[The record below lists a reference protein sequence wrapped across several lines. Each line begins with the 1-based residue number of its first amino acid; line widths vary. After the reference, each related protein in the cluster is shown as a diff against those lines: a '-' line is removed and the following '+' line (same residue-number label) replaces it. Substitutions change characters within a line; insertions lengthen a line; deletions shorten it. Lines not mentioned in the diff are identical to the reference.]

1 MENEEL
7 TGWFIYVQTSL
18 CDKLVPIPMHSQA
31 EVRDVAKGYA
41 IGSLLEPY
49 GIGRQLF
56 GEIIWPFLASE
67 AKHYRLKEVLE
78 EITKIGYAL
87 PTGFDPAIFAMRLW
101 KSSKLEKLAEFEAGL
116 KTRFH
121 MEKVAKKN

>member
-1 MENEEL
+1 MAENEL
-7 TGWFIYVQTSL
+7 TGWFIYVQSSL
-18 CDKLVPIPMHSQA
+18 CNKFVPISMHSQT
-31 EVRDVAKGYA
+31 EVRDIAKGYV

-56 GEIIWPFLASE
+56 GELTWPFLASE

-78 EITKIGYAL
+78 EIAKSDYAL
-87 PTGFDPAIFAMRLW
+87 STEFDPVIFAMRLW
-101 KSSKLEKLAEFEAGL
+101 KSSKLEHLAEFEAGL

-121 MEKVAKKN
+121 MEKVVKKD